1 MREVHGKNHGVR
13 MKLYPREKQILKL
26 IVGGM
31 SYKQI
36 SEKLGISYS
45 TVKADINKAKRR
57 NGIDST
63 FILVLRF
70 AGIN

>member
-1 MREVHGKNHGVR
+1 
-13 MKLYPREKQILKL
+13 MKLYPREKQILEL